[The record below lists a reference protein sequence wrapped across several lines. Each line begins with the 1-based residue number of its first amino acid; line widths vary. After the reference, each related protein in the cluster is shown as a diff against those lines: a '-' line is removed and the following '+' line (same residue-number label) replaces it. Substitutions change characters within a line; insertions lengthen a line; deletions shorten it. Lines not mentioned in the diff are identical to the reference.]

1 MFAIWIEYIYKF
13 EFCSKIT
20 DRLKRKPS
28 FYRNILLAWKISLQS
43 FLNPVSI
50 VSSDRY
56 EQSSEPDEAAW
67 PNYYYY

>member
-20 DRLKRKPS
+20 DRLKRKS
-28 FYRNILLAWKISLQS
+28 FYRNILLPWKMSLQS
-43 FLNPVSI
+43 FLNPVSV
-50 VSSDRY
+50 VSSDGY
-56 EQSSEPDEAAW
+56 EHSHEPDEETW